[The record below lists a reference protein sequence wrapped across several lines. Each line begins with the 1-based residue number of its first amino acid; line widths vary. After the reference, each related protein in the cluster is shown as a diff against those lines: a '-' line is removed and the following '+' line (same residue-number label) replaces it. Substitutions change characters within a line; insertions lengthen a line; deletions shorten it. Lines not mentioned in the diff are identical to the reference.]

1 MTSNLFDAVVTRI
14 REDAA
19 AGLLPGSLTKA
30 PIDRDMTLTDLGVDS
45 LGRMTL
51 LTLLMDMTDQYIPDT
66 AISESQTLGEIVDA
80 LSSAAT

>member
-30 PIDRDMTLTDLGVDS
+30 SIDRDMTLTDLGVDS

-66 AISESQTLGEIVDA
+66 AFNEGQTLGEIVDA